1 MKMSKRYKEVVLY
14 ILFGAIVTFA
24 NWISYS
30 LLVLTTDLGVT
41 ISNFFAWIV
50 AVVLAF
56 ITSKFF
62 VFEKKGSGFKRFLSE
77 ALSFLGL
84 RVATGVVEV
93 VLPTFLIYIG
103 LNQTLFDI
111 DGFYAKLIVSIIVV
125 ILNYILSKFIVFR
138 K

>member
-1 MKMSKRYKEVVLY
+1 MKKSRRYKEVVLY
-14 ILFGAIVTFA
+14 VLFGAIVTFA
-24 NWISYS
+24 NWFSYS

-62 VFEKKGSGFKRFLSE
+62 VFEKKGGSFKRFLNE

-93 VLPTFLIYIG
+93 SLPTFLIYIG

-125 ILNYILSKFIVFR
+125 ILNYILSKFVVFR